1 MPGTTPNRGYPY
13 PTSGD
18 VGDVP
23 AAIQALAEAV
33 DVDMQNLDNAIV
45 RRPIAMVSYR
55 STTPQV
61 FPADVVTEATYDF
74 VHVDT
79 AGISNLAAFPTRLTP
94 TSAGLWCVW
103 GEIETPA
110 AAVRLKDVFLRFNG
124 GDLSRSGFHT
134 SSAAGTTMI
143 SQTAMAFCDGV
154 DDYFTMTFE
163 PDQAFDDF
171 RIKVKRL
178 GCFRLTNT

>member
-1 MPGTTPNRGYPY
+1 MVANTPNRGYPY

-18 VGDVP
+18 PGRVA
-23 AAIQALAEAV
+23 AAIQAFAEAV
-33 DVDMQNLDNAIV
+33 DTDMQNLDDSIL

-55 STTPQV
+55 STTPQI
-61 FPADVVTEATYDF
+61 FPADVVTDATYDF

-94 TSAGLWCVW
+94 TSPGLWMCW
-103 GEIETPA
+103 GSIEGPA
-110 AAVRLKDVFLRFNG
+110 SVMRSKDQFIRVNG
-124 GDLSRSGFHT
+124 GDLNRQSFHVN
-134 SSAAGTTMI
+134 SIVGTTML
-143 SQTAMAFCDGV
+143 STCGMAFMDGV
-154 DDYFTMTFE
+154 DDYFTMSFE
-163 PDQAFDDF
+163 PDQASDDF